1 MNFRFLITKCVDH
14 YDLKKQNEG
23 HEKTNIMTYL
33 SKRSLIA
40 QDVWNEVTDDMEAA
54 ALCATPQY
62 SQKKSGKN
70 ILEGEWKIGISLFS
84 VKGARILPRRKI
96 SNHQAEDHDNWR
108 KSLCGIEEKDGR

>member
-40 QDVWNEVTDDMEAA
+40 QDV
-54 ALCATPQY
+54 
-62 SQKKSGKN
+62 
-70 ILEGEWKIGISLFS
+70 
-84 VKGARILPRRKI
+84 
-96 SNHQAEDHDNWR
+96 
-108 KSLCGIEEKDGR
+108 